1 MAAMRNS
8 SILLIAGEYRMN
20 NEENKGTLPEDDVGR
35 PEETTDIEDRI
46 NATLDKILDDDED
59 EFDDIQVDYED
70 PEDEEPDNEVPD
82 EENREIRETE
92 DDYEKTKVWTDS
104 RKKQMKR
111 NQKK

>member
-35 PEETTDIEDRI
+35 PDETTDIEDRI

-59 EFDDIQVDYED
+59 EF
-70 PEDEEPDNEVPD
+70 
-82 EENREIRETE
+82 EIYRLITRI
-92 DDYEKTKVWTDS
+92 
-104 RKKQMKR
+104 RKMK
-111 NQKK
+111 NQIMKLRTRKIVR

>member
-1 MAAMRNS
+1 
-8 SILLIAGEYRMN
+8 MN

-46 NATLDKILDDDED
+46 NATLDKILDDDEN

-70 PEDEEPDNEVPD
+70 PEDEEPDNEAPD
-82 EENREIRETE
+82 EENREIRKLRTTTRRQK
-92 DDYEKTKVWTDS
+92 YGLIL